1 MKKSTYDFVELR
13 GSSVE
18 VVVVE
23 MLSVEQILLVLLG
36 AWNFSLLFFYFSS
49 CNCKSCVVL

>member
-36 AWNFSLLFFYFSS
+36 ASNFIFYFSIS
-49 CNCKSCVVL
+49 LLVIVSPV